1 MPEFLKQA
9 EIRSA
14 RRLETRTFSGTRYA
28 GRAATFART
37 PVLFLV
43 EYSCLYDMQYCQVSR
58 FSVRRINRLFR
69 DSPETS
75 RIFHPLRENDPGTK
89 FSGKKEFDDED
100 VGSAEKTIHP
110 GGKENSFQRQSNV
123 LVPKSMPG
131 IAQNSARNGEEKK
144 SGFRFEAIR
153 SAGTKAVTVAAAILS
168 GKRDFLWHFLVLF
181 TVRQIPSWS
190 FFPILYNY
198 AGKRCGVPQ
207 KSRNRLLCFRRQ
219 KIFYAHGWVVLRNKN
234 RKKNSK

>member
-1 MPEFLKQA
+1 
-9 EIRSA
+9 
-14 RRLETRTFSGTRYA
+14 
-28 GRAATFART
+28 
-37 PVLFLV
+37 
-43 EYSCLYDMQYCQVSR
+43 MQYCQVSR

-198 AGKRCGVPQ
+198 AGSRRKAGTDFYVPADKKYSTLPDGSYFGIKIEKRIQNNLNFLKKEFYFSMAG
-207 KSRNRLLCFRRQ
+207 
-219 KIFYAHGWVVLRNKN
+219 IFLNF
-234 RKKNSK
+234 